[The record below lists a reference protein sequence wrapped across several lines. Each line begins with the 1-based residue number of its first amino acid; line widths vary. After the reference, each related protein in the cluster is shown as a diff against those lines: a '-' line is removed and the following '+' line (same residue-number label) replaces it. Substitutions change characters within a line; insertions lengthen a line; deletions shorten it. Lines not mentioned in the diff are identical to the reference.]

1 MNRKNSFSF
10 SITGT
15 TSISHDTESAM
26 DVGNCAAEGCYS
38 RAVNYN
44 ATQRQ
49 MSALADL
56 SVECHQSIKVSL

>member
-10 SITGT
+10 SETGT
-15 TSISHDTESAM
+15 TSIFHDTESPM
-26 DVGNCAAEGCYS
+26 DVGNCVDAGCYS

-44 ATQRQ
+44 ATKRQ

-56 SVECHQSIKVSL
+56 SIECHQSIKVSL